1 MGADSFGQAIQALF
15 NDARALDSLVE
26 VRASDSEVYTNSNGR
41 AVIVYRVGRQE
52 KAAYYV
58 RKEAVSL
65 MQADAE
71 KAYNPRDLISDV
83 ITETIF
89 QPRLFKRIVREL
101 TEQRHNVEAMRAIP
115 A

>member
-1 MGADSFGQAIQALF
+1 MSLRSF
-15 NDARALDSLVE
+15 
-26 VRASDSEVYTNSNGR
+26 ASV
-41 AVIVYRVGRQE
+41 
-52 KAAYYV
+52 
-58 RKEAVSL
+58 AVSL

-71 KAYNPRDLISDV
+71 KTYNPRDLISDV

-89 QPRLFKRIVREL
+89 LPRLFKRIVREL